1 MSSSPDRS
9 VPAQPGPSPYNTA
22 IVGGGKGCESFIRM
36 VMEDK
41 LGRFRLHIC
50 GVAELD
56 LEAPGIRLAREIG
69 VTEITSDYRKLYEID
84 GLDLIIE
91 LTGNIEV
98 RDELERTRPRHVRL
112 IDHFGATL
120 FWEVYQAQAA
130 VILQRTETRRQVEA
144 ERERVSQIFDSIPDE
159 IAVLD
164 DNMVIQD
171 ANASFLRNN
180 NLTIEQ
186 VRGMHCYE
194 VDQGIRG
201 ECQVAIEDC
210 PFFEVMRSREA
221 TSITRKHFDQEGNAR
236 YAAIVAA
243 PMIDHDGE
251 VIGMIEAT
259 RDITRRIQAEAE
271 LQLTEVKLQQF
282 MEMAPVA
289 AYVKNLQGQYIE
301 ANPAA
306 CQLYGRSK
314 SEMVGKT
321 DLEIL
326 PRETADS
333 FRASDKVVQKTRS
346 QLSIDGARDLSG
358 RRVFLST
365 IKFPVLD
372 TEGKVTAV
380 CGISRDVS
388 ALKEAE
394 LALTRTR
401 DYLQNVLDNSPLLVI
416 TTDLEGRVVSF
427 NPRAQESL
435 GYALDEIMG
444 RPASSLYK
452 DPEERQGLL
461 EKVEKAGV
469 ARDYETTLVGK
480 DGRAFP
486 ASLTLSQLK
495 DTEGKM
501 IGTVGIG
508 RDISARK
515 ALMNQVLLSERLA
528 AVGRLAAGVAHEI
541 NNPLAV
547 IGEIGGFLA
556 ECVEDDPKGDD
567 PETIAELQE
576 GLPKLLAQVDRCRTI
591 THRLLSFSRKS
602 EVKVKETDI
611 PAALEEVFPFLEKEA
626 RLANIQ
632 IHRDLSPDLP
642 PLLIEEVQLQEIFIN
657 LINNARQAI
666 GKRGSGNIWIEGDS
680 EKGKVI
686 LTIKDDGPGIS
697 EEVKNKLFDPFV
709 TTKAPGQG
717 TGLGLSICYGIVK
730 RFDGAITVES
740 EPGAGATFR
749 VILPVSD

>member
-1 MSSSPDRS
+1 MPSAPEEPT
-9 VPAQPGPSPYNTA
+9 VAAVLQPHNAA

-36 VMEDK
+36 VEEDK
-41 LGRFRLHIC
+41 LGRFRLRIC
-50 GVAELD
+50 GVAEID
-56 LEAPGIRLAREIG
+56 PDAPGIRLARELGITT
-69 VTEITSDYRKLYEID
+69 VTSDYRELYDIE

-91 LTGNIEV
+91 LTGDLKV
-98 RDELERTRPRHVRL
+98 RDDIERTRPRHLKL

-120 FWEVYQAQAA
+120 FWEVYTAQAA
-130 VILQRTETRRQVEA
+130 VIEQRTEMRRQVEA
-144 ERERVSQIFDSIPDE
+144 ERERMSQIFDSIPDE
-159 IAVLD
+159 IAVMD

-180 NLTIEQ
+180 NLSIDEI
-186 VRGMHCYE
+186 RGQHCYE
-194 VDQGIRG
+194 VDQCIRG

-210 PFFEVMRSREA
+210 PFFEVMRTREA
-221 TSITRKHFDQEGNAR
+221 TSMVRKHFDQDGNAL

-243 PMIDHDGE
+243 PMINHEGD
-251 VIGMIEAT
+251 VIGMVEAT
-259 RDITRRIQAEAE
+259 RNITRRIQAEAE

-289 AYVKNLQGQYIE
+289 AYVKNVQGQYIE
-301 ANPAA
+301 TNPAA
-306 CQLYGRSK
+306 CQLYGLTK

-326 PRETADS
+326 PRETAES
-333 FRASDKVVQKTRS
+333 FRASDNVVQKTRS
-346 QLSIDGARDLSG
+346 QLSIDGTRELNG
-358 RRVFLST
+358 RLVFLST

-435 GYALDEIMG
+435 GYTLDEIIG
-444 RPASSLYK
+444 RPASSLYQNP
-452 DPEERQGLL
+452 DERRGLL
-461 EKVEKAGV
+461 ERVKKSGV

-480 DGRAFP
+480 DGQPFP
-486 ASLTLSQLK
+486 ASLTLSQLR
-495 DTEGKM
+495 DAEGKM

-515 ALMNQVLLSERLA
+515 ALMDQVLLSERLA

-556 ECVEDDPKGDD
+556 ECVNDD
-567 PETIAELQE
+567 PEAADTVAELQE
-576 GLPKLLAQVDRCRTI
+576 GLPKLLAQVERCRTI
-591 THRLLSFSRKS
+591 THRLLNFSRKS
-602 EVKVKETDI
+602 EAKVKETDI
-611 PAALEEVFPFLEKEA
+611 FEALEEVMPFLEKEA
-626 RLANIQ
+626 RLANVT
-632 IHRDLSPDLP
+632 IHHELPGDLP
-642 PLLIEEVQLQEIFIN
+642 RLRIEQVQLQEIFIN
-657 LINNARQAI
+657 LINNARQA
-666 GKRGSGNIWIEGDS
+666 GGSNIWLRGERDN
-680 EKGKVI
+680 GKII

-697 EEVKNKLFDPFV
+697 EEVQDKLFDPFV
-709 TTKAPGQG
+709 STKAPGQG

-730 RFDGAITVES
+730 RYDGAITVES
-740 EPGAGATFR
+740 EPGKGATFR
-749 VILPVSD
+749 IILPRSQ